1 MAEEKK
7 VLRCSFC
14 GKAEGQVHRMIQ
26 GPGVRI
32 CDECVQLCM
41 SILDDGYSAAM
52 DEGFESVEDLPTP
65 QQIKADSERDHW
77 LLAEEAREYGL
88 IDKVIYKR

>member
-7 VLRCSFC
+7 TLRCSFC

-32 CDECVQLCM
+32 CDECVNLCM
-41 SILDDGYSAAM
+41 SILGDGYTAAA
-52 DEGFESVEDLPTP
+52 DEAFESVDQLPTP
-65 QQIKADSERDHW
+65 
-77 LLAEEAREYGL
+77 
-88 IDKVIYKR
+88 KRSRTCWISTSSDRNLPRWR